1 MKTEQEQI
9 KAIKQI
15 IDERVETTLGQ
26 VQGRHDNVIKTVDTV
41 IIARDIVNAGYGDV
55 TEYKAEN
62 ERLTKILNSLMFSE
76 KETDIFGKPALLMFA
91 GVKVEEAI
99 KRVTEYDGLNAE
111 IERLRTTLGQC
122 NTELNSAL
130 ESLKSQCREIGE
142 LKAKVKQA
150 QIDVLNEVRERL
162 TKGRV
167 ANDTVVINA
176 NYEIDELIKEVQN
189 AENKG

>member
-9 KAIKQI
+9 KAIKKI

-26 VQGRHDNVIKTVDTV
+26 VQGRHGNVIKTVDTV
-41 IIARDIVNAGYGDV
+41 IIARDIVNAGYGDIS
-55 TEYKAEN
+55 EYK
-62 ERLTKILNSLMFSE
+62 
-76 KETDIFGKPALLMFA
+76 
-91 GVKVEEAI
+91 
-99 KRVTEYDGLNAE
+99 AE

-142 LKAKVKQA
+142 LKAK
-150 QIDVLNEVRERL
+150 NEVLRDGVVKAFTNGFNTGREQVEKDIRRAKINILRELRERI
-162 TKGRV
+162 TKDRV

-176 NYEIDELIKEVQN
+176 NYEIKELIKEIEQQ
-189 AENKG
+189 